1 MRDVVGVFTFF
12 VGFTFSVDFF
22 EVFTEWFEIRNDKLF
37 GEGSVDDFDVVF
49 DDVVEDFSADFY
61 RSVFVV
67 GVELLVLVN

>member
-22 EVFTEWFEIRNDKLF
+22 EVFTEWFEIRNDELF
-37 GEGSVDDFDVVF
+37 GESSVDDFDVVF
-49 DDVVEDFSADFY
+49 DDVVKDFTADFN